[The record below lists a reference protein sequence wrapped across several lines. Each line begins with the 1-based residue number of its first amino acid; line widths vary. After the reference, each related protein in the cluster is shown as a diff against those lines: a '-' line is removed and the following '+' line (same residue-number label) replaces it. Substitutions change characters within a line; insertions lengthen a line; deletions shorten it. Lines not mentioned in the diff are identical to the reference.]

1 MTKKKVSLF
10 LIFLSLIIVINNSF
24 RFYRN
29 KTAYEMG
36 DWLINYQGGFV
47 RKGLIGEFFF
57 QVHKFVNLNPALL
70 ILFFIIFLYLSYY
83 FVIAKFLNKIV
94 FDRII
99 LLVLFS
105 PIAFFFPVFNSKASA
120 RKEILFFSVLSL
132 LCYFLPKI
140 DKKYFFY
147 IYATLFIFLG
157 LSYEGFVFYYIYLII
172 PYLFIVQPQ
181 KVAEIKFFLLGSFF
195 IVSLIIFL
203 TFNFHGSSNH
213 VDAICN
219 SIKNFANP
227 QCTTF
232 GQIAFLKHDLSVYLA
247 EKFNT
252 KINYLDPN
260 SVFPNFV
267 TKFII
272 VYFVFFL
279 ICFSPIFL
287 LYKRSSSSILIFN
300 QKINFVFFLIIPIV
314 TTLPI
319 YIIGMDWGRYL
330 HISYLS
336 SLIIFLFLINNNLI
350 TYKSREENYENNS
363 IFKKIIFII
372 CFVLFCFGWSV
383 PFCCKPEIKSG
394 LFRSIKIGVSH
405 LQSQ

>member
-1 MTKKKVSLF
+1 MTKKNISLF
-10 LIFLSLIIVINNSF
+10 LIFLSLIIVINNSL

-57 QVHKFVNLNPALL
+57 QIHKFADLNPALL

-83 FVIAKFLNKIV
+83 FVIAKFLKKIV
-94 FDRII
+94 FDKI
-99 LLVLFS
+99 LLFVLFS

-120 RKEILFFSVLSL
+120 RKEILFFSALSL

-147 IYATLFIFLG
+147 IYASLFIILG

-181 KVAEIKFFLLGSFF
+181 KISEIKFFLLGSIF

-213 VDAICN
+213 VEAICN
-219 SIKNFANP
+219 SIKDFANP

-232 GQIAFLKHDLSVYLA
+232 GQIAFLKHDISIYLG

-252 KINYLDPN
+252 KINYLEPN
-260 SVFPNFV
+260 SIFPNFI
-267 TKFII
+267 TKYIT
-272 VYFVFFL
+272 VYFIFFL
-279 ICFSPIFL
+279 VCFAPIFF
-287 LYKRSSSSILIFN
+287 LYRRSSCIILIFN
-300 QKINFVFFLIIPIV
+300 KKINFILFLIIPLII
-314 TTLPI
+314 TIPI
-319 YIIGMDWGRYL
+319 YIVGMDWGRYL

-350 TYKSREENYENNS
+350 NYKHKEEYYKNNLT
-363 IFKKIIFII
+363 FKK
-372 CFVLFCFGWSV
+372 
-383 PFCCKPEIKSG
+383 
-394 LFRSIKIGVSH
+394 
-405 LQSQ
+405 

>member
-1 MTKKKVSLF
+1 MTKKNVSLF
-10 LIFLSLIIVINNSF
+10 LIFLSLIIVINNSL

-57 QVHKFVNLNPALL
+57 QIHKFADLNPALL

-83 FVIAKFLNKIV
+83 FVIAKFLKKIV
-94 FDRII
+94 FDKI
-99 LLVLFS
+99 LLFVLFS

-120 RKEILFFSVLSL
+120 RKEILFFSALSL

-147 IYATLFIFLG
+147 IYASLFIILG

-181 KVAEIKFFLLGSFF
+181 KISEIKFFLLGSFF
-195 IVSLIIFL
+195 IVSLVIFL

-213 VDAICN
+213 VEAICN
-219 SIKNFANP
+219 SIKDFANP

-232 GQIAFLKHDLSVYLA
+232 GQIAFLKHDISIYLG

-252 KINYLDPN
+252 KINYLEPN
-260 SVFPNFV
+260 SIFPNFI
-267 TKFII
+267 TKYIT
-272 VYFVFFL
+272 VYFIFFL
-279 ICFSPIFL
+279 VCFAPIFF
-287 LYKRSSSSILIFN
+287 LYRRSSCIILIFN
-300 QKINFVFFLIIPIV
+300 KKINFILFLIIPLV
-314 TTLPI
+314 TTIPI
-319 YIIGMDWGRYL
+319 YVVGMDWGRYL

-350 TYKSREENYENNS
+350 TYKHKEEYYKNNLT
-363 IFKKIIFII
+363 FKKMFFIVF
-372 CFVLFCFGWSV
+372 FVLFCFGWSV
-383 PFCCKPEIKSG
+383 PFCCKTEIKSG
-394 LFRSIKIGVSH
+394 LFRSIKIGISH
-405 LQSQ
+405 L